1 LRAPYLTPVANGDD
15 SAVGADLFSVR
26 DFLRAVRRRWWAV
39 PLVFVLF
46 VSVGIWRTLR
56 EPHIYRAATTVRIEN
71 ATSPIAGV
79 QTSAPTY
86 DYRIDPMVSE
96 QQVIKSRMVAE
107 RVVNALGLRLR
118 IVEPSNLE
126 RSDLFGDVPPMVDST
141 APPGDLRVTFSD
153 RTYALT
159 SGSIRYAVAPYGSA
173 IAGGGVRFV
182 VPERPATSASSVLL
196 EILPLTAA
204 AADVRAAIAT
214 KVLPQTNII
223 EISYVG
229 TEPPLVRDVT
239 NTVAREYAAVSS
251 EMQRTNARAKSVFIA
266 SSLRDQRARLDSA
279 QGALKDFKEQQQIG
293 DVNAEQSALAQSIHR
308 MEDARQAVLVEQKI
322 YYTLVG
328 KLAATDTADDELRRL
343 VGTDAVEKNRYI
355 ANLYDRWFSLIK
367 ERETLYA
374 RGRTD
379 ANDDVKA
386 VQRLIGRTKEDLRSA
401 SQLYVQALESRLGSL
416 EKTIVDMR
424 QETEKYPKLE
434 AEQSRLSATVGTMQR
449 TFDNLQS
456 EYQLARIAESVDDG
470 RVQSI
475 DEATLPTFAVS
486 PNRKR
491 AITYSALVGLLLGL
505 ALAFALDRMDDS
517 VKSPD
522 ELRDQMELP
531 LLGLI
536 PAIRAERGSRRAV
549 DTTVGRLIT
558 HADPR
563 SPVAEAYR
571 SMRTNLAFA
580 RAQQSPQAIVVA
592 SPGPADGKSTTVA
605 NLAIT
610 FAQQGQRTLLID
622 ADLRRAVLDKA
633 FGVPRSPGLTEVII
647 GEATLDAAIHD
658 TTVPNLFV
666 VASGRF
672 PPNPAELLGSS
683 RMQEILH
690 EAKARFDVVLLDS
703 PPLLAVTDAA
713 VLATMVDG
721 VVLVIRTERTKRDA
735 VRRALGHVRS
745 VRGRLL
751 GAVLNDV
758 DMRSGA
764 YYGSYGHYYYSYYG
778 SERRTGSDARKAVR
792 RLRQLVGGR
801 SGNGGASPNGDTNDD
816 A

>member
-1 LRAPYLTPVANGDD
+1 MRAPYLASASNGDD
-15 SAVGADLFSVR
+15 AGVTGDPFSLRDLMA
-26 DFLRAVRRRWWAV
+26 AVRRRWWAV
-39 PLVFVLF
+39 PIVFVLF
-46 VSVGIWRTLR
+46 VAFGIWKTLR

-71 ATSPIAGV
+71 STSPIAGV
-79 QTSAPTY
+79 QTATPTY

-118 IVEPSNLE
+118 IVEPASMQ
-126 RSDLFGDVPPMVDST
+126 RRDLFGNVPPMVDSA
-141 APPGDLRVTFSD
+141 APPGDLRVTFGD
-153 RTYALT
+153 QTYGLS
-159 SGSIRYAVAPYGSA
+159 SGAIRYATAPYGTA
-173 IAGGGVRFV
+173 IAGAGVRFV
-182 VPERPATSASSVLL
+182 VPERPAISAPSVLL
-196 EILPLTAA
+196 EVLPLTAA
-204 AADVRAAIAT
+204 AAEVRGSIGT

-223 EISYVG
+223 EIAYVG
-229 TEPPLVRDVT
+229 TEPALVRDIT
-239 NTVAREYAAVSS
+239 NSVAREYAEVSS
-251 EMQRTNARAKSVFIA
+251 EMQRTNARAKSQFIS
-266 SSLRDQRARLDSA
+266 SSLRDQRSRLDSA
-279 QGALKDFKEQQQIG
+279 TTALKDFKERQQIG

-308 MEDARQAVLVEQKI
+308 MEETRQSALVEQKI
-322 YYTLVG
+322 YLTLVG
-328 KLAATDTADDELRRL
+328 KLTAADTADEELRRL
-343 VGTDAVEKNRYI
+343 VGTEAVEKNRYI

-374 RGRTD
+374 RNRTD

-401 SQLYVQALESRLGSL
+401 SQLYLQALESRLGSL
-416 EKTIVDMR
+416 DKTISDLR
-424 QETEKYPKLE
+424 LDTEKYPRLE
-434 AEQSRLSATVGTMQR
+434 AEQSRLTATVGTMQR

-456 EYQLARIAESVDDG
+456 EFQLARIAESVDDG

-491 AITYSALVGLLLGL
+491 AIFYSAVIGLLLGVV
-505 ALAFALDRMDDS
+505 LAFGLDKIDDS

-531 LLGLI
+531 MLGLI
-536 PAIRAERGSRRAV
+536 PAIRAERGARRTAI
-549 DTTVGRLIT
+549 DTTMGRLIT

-592 SPGPADGKSTTVA
+592 SPGPSDGKSTTVA

-622 ADLRRAVLDKA
+622 ADLRRAVLHKA
-633 FGVPRSPGLTEVII
+633 FNAERSPGLTELII
-647 GEATLDAAIHD
+647 GESKFEDVLHGTE
-658 TTVPNLFV
+658 VPNLSLI
-666 VASGRF
+666 ASGRF
-672 PPNPAELLGSS
+672 PPNPAELLGSA

-713 VLATMVDG
+713 VLSTMVDG

-778 SERRTGSDARKAVR
+778 DERRKNGRGGAVN
-792 RLRQLVGGR
+792 RLREMVGRG
-801 SGNGGASPNGDTNDD
+801 SSTTTDD
-816 A
+816 EA

>member
-1 LRAPYLTPVANGDD
+1 MRAPYLAPVANGEDAPAGGD
-15 SAVGADLFSVR
+15 AFSVR
-26 DFLRAVRRRWWAV
+26 DVLLAVRRRWWAV
-39 PLVFVLF
+39 PIVFVLF
-46 VSVGIWRTLR
+46 VSFGIWRTMR

-118 IVEPSNLE
+118 VVEPSGLE
-126 RSDLFGDVPPMVDST
+126 RADLFGGVPPLVDST
-141 APPGDLRVTFSD
+141 APPGDLRLMLGAT
-153 RTYALT
+153 TYSLST
-159 SGSIRYAVAPYGSA
+159 GGIKYATATYGRA
-173 IAGGGVRFV
+173 VAGGGVRFV
-182 VPERPATSASSVLL
+182 VPERPPVREQSVLL
-196 EILPLTAA
+196 EILPLAA
-204 AADVRAAIAT
+204 AAAELRGSIAT
-214 KVLPQTNII
+214 KVLPQTNIV
-223 EISYVG
+223 EISYVA
-229 TEPPLVRDVT
+229 TEPALVRDVT
-239 NTVAREYAAVSS
+239 NAVAREYAAVSS
-251 EMQRTNARAKSVFIA
+251 EMQRANARARSQFIA
-266 SSLRDQRARLDSA
+266 SSLRDQRLRLDSA
-279 QGALKDFKEQQQIG
+279 QDALKNFKEREQIG
-293 DVNAEQSALAQSIHR
+293 DVNSEQAALAQSIHR
-308 MEDARQAVLVEQKI
+308 MEEAKQSGLVEQQI

-328 KLAATDTADDELRRL
+328 KLTAADTADEELRRL
-343 VGTDAVEKNRYI
+343 VGTEAVEKNRYI
-355 ANLYDRWFSLIK
+355 ANLYDRWFSLVK

-374 RGRTD
+374 RGRTEK
-379 ANDDVKA
+379 NEDVKA
-386 VQRLIGRTKEDLRSA
+386 VQRLISRTKEDVQSA
-401 SQLYVQALESRLGSL
+401 SQLYLLALQSRLGSL
-416 EKTIVDMR
+416 DKSIANLRV
-424 QETEKYPKLE
+424 QTEKYPKLE
-434 AEQSRLSATVGTMQR
+434 AEQTRLSATMGTMQR

-456 EYQLARIAESVDDG
+456 EFQLARISESVDAG

-491 AITYSALVGLLLGL
+491 AITYSALVGLLLGF
-505 ALAFALDRMDDS
+505 ALAFALDRLDDS

-522 ELRDQMELP
+522 ELREQMDLP
-531 LLGLI
+531 MLGLI
-536 PAIRAERGSRRAV
+536 PAIRAERGSRRTSDSTA
-549 DTTVGRLIT
+549 GRLIT

-592 SPGPADGKSTTVA
+592 SPGPSDGKSTTVA

-633 FGVPRSPGLTEVII
+633 FSTPRSPGLTEVII
-647 GEATLDAAIHD
+647 GEASLEDAVHETA
-658 TTVPNLFV
+658 VPNLSL

-672 PPNPAELLGSS
+672 PPNPAELLGSV

-690 EAKARFDVVLLDS
+690 EAKAQFDVVLLDS

-721 VVLVIRTERTKRDA
+721 VVLVVRTERTKRDA
-735 VRRALGHVRS
+735 VRRALGHIHS

-758 DMRSGA
+758 DLRSGA

-778 SERRTGSDARKAVR
+778 TDRRASNGGGAVR
-792 RLRQLVGGR
+792 RLRQLVGR
-801 SGNGGASPNGDTNDD
+801 GASNNGESDEG

>member
-1 LRAPYLTPVANGDD
+1 
-15 SAVGADLFSVR
+15 
-26 DFLRAVRRRWWAV
+26 
-39 PLVFVLF
+39 
-46 VSVGIWRTLR
+46 
-56 EPHIYRAATTVRIEN
+56 
-71 ATSPIAGV
+71 
-79 QTSAPTY
+79 
-86 DYRIDPMVSE
+86 M
-96 QQVIKSRMVAE
+96 
-107 RVVNALGLRLR
+107 
-118 IVEPSNLE
+118 
-126 RSDLFGDVPPMVDST
+126 
-141 APPGDLRVTFSD
+141 
-153 RTYALT
+153 
-159 SGSIRYAVAPYGSA
+159 
-173 IAGGGVRFV
+173 
-182 VPERPATSASSVLL
+182 
-196 EILPLTAA
+196 TAA
-204 AADVRAAIAT
+204 AADVRGAIGT

-223 EISYVG
+223 EISFYG

-239 NTVAREYAAVSS
+239 NAVAAEYAAVSS
-251 EMQRTNARAKSVFIA
+251 EMQRTNARAKSQFIA
-266 SSLRDQRARLDSA
+266 SSLRDQRLRLDSA
-279 QGALKDFKEQQQIG
+279 QNALKDFKERQQIG
-293 DVNAEQSALAQSIHR
+293 DVNAEQSALVQSIHR
-308 MEDARQAVLVEQKI
+308 MEEAKQAGLVEQKI

-328 KLAATDTADDELRRL
+328 KLTVADTADDELRRL

-386 VQRLIGRTKEDLRSA
+386 TQRLIGRTKEDLRSA

-416 EKTIVDMR
+416 DKTISEMR
-424 QETEKYPKLE
+424 LETEKYPKLE
-434 AEQSRLSATVGTMQR
+434 AEQTRLSATLGTMQR

-491 AITYSALVGLLLGL
+491 AITYSGLVGLLLGL

-633 FGVPRSPGLTEVII
+633 FGVARSPGLTEVII
-647 GEATLDAAIHD
+647 GESTLEQVIHD
-658 TTVPNLFV
+658 TTVPNLSI

-751 GAVLNDV
+751 GVVLNDV

-778 SERRTGSDARKAVR
+778 HERRGGGDARKAVR
-792 RLRQLVGGR
+792 RLRQLVGGGGGGGG
-801 SGNGGASPNGDTNDD
+801 SGSSTNGDTDD
-816 A
+816 GI

>member
-1 LRAPYLTPVANGDD
+1 LRAPYLASTSNGDD
-15 SAVGADLFSVR
+15 AVATSDPFSPREVMA
-26 DFLRAVRRRWWAV
+26 AVRRRWWAV
-39 PLVFVLF
+39 PVVFVLF
-46 VSVGIWRTLR
+46 VSFNIWRTMR
-56 EPHIYRAATTVRIEN
+56 QPHIYWAATTVRIEN

-118 IVEPSNLE
+118 IAQPSNLD
-126 RSDLFGDVPPMVDST
+126 RAQLFGSVPPMVDT
-141 APPGDLRVTFSD
+141 ATPPGDLRVTFSD
-153 RTYALT
+153 RAYALS
-159 SGSIRYAVAPYGSA
+159 SGPIRYASAPYGTA
-173 IAGGGVRFV
+173 IAAAGVRFV
-182 VPERPATSASSVLL
+182 VPQRPDIREQSVAL

-204 AADVRAAIAT
+204 AAEVRDAIGT

-223 EISYVG
+223 EISYIG
-229 TEPPLVRDVT
+229 TEPQLVRDVA
-239 NTVAREYAAVSS
+239 NTVATEYARVSS
-251 EMQRTNARAKSVFIA
+251 EMQRTTARAKTQFIA

-279 QGALKDFKEQQQIG
+279 QGALKDFKEREQIG
-293 DVNAEQSALAQSIHR
+293 DVNSEQSALAQSIHR
-308 MEDARQAVLVEQKI
+308 MEDAKQAGLVEQKI

-328 KLAATDTADDELRRL
+328 KLTAADTADDELRRL

-355 ANLYDRWFSLIK
+355 ANLYDRWFNLIK

-401 SQLYVQALESRLGSL
+401 SQLYLQALESRLGSL
-416 EKTIVDMR
+416 DKTIVELR
-424 QETEKYPKLE
+424 FQTEKYPKLE
-434 AEQSRLSATVGTMQR
+434 AEQSRLTATVGTMQR

-456 EYQLARIAESVDDG
+456 EFQLARIAESVDGG
-470 RVQSI
+470 RVQAI

-491 AITYSALVGLLLGL
+491 AITYSAFVGLLLGV
-505 ALAFALDRMDDS
+505 ALAFGLDRLDDS

-522 ELRDQMELP
+522 ELRDQLELP

-536 PAIRAERGSRRAV
+536 PAIRAERRSRRAA
-549 DTTVGRLIT
+549 DATVSRLIT

-633 FGVPRSPGLTEVII
+633 FNVARSPGLSEVII
-647 GEATLDAAIHD
+647 GEIALADAVHE
-658 TTVPNLFV
+658 TTVPNLSV

-672 PPNPAELLGSS
+672 PPNPAELLGSA
-683 RMQEILH
+683 RMHEILQ
-690 EAKARFDVVLLDS
+690 EAKANFDVVLLDS

-713 VLATMVDG
+713 IISTMVDG

-778 SERRTGSDARKAVR
+778 SERRGSADPRKAVR
-792 RLRQLVGGR
+792 RLRELVGGG
-801 SGNGGASPNGDTNDD
+801 SENGGSENGGHGD

>member
-1 LRAPYLTPVANGDD
+1 LRAPYLAPVTNGEDAAASSD
-15 SAVGADLFSVR
+15 PFSIR
-26 DFLRAVRRRWWAV
+26 DFLRAVRRRWWVV
-39 PLVFVLF
+39 PLVFALF
-46 VSVGIWRTLR
+46 IGIGIWRTLR

-71 ATSPIAGV
+71 GSSPIVGV

-118 IVEPSNLE
+118 IVEPSSLQ
-126 RSDLFGDVPPMVDST
+126 RSDLFGDVRPKIDS
-141 APPGDLRVTFSD
+141 AASPGDLRVTFSD
-153 RTYALT
+153 RTYALS
-159 SGSIRYAVAPYGSA
+159 SGSIRYGVAPYGSP
-173 IAGGGVRFV
+173 IAGPGVRFV
-182 VPERPATSASSVLL
+182 VPERPPIKESSVLL
-196 EILPLTAA
+196 EVLPLTAA
-204 AADVRAAIAT
+204 AAEVRSAIGT
-214 KVLPQTNII
+214 KVLPQTNIV
-223 EISYVG
+223 EISFSG
-229 TEPPLVRDVT
+229 TEPPLVRDVA
-239 NTVAREYAAVSS
+239 NEVAAEYAGVSS
-251 EMQRTNARAKSVFIA
+251 EMQRTNARAKSQFIA
-266 SSLRDQRARLDSA
+266 SSLRDQRVRLDSA
-279 QGALKDFKEQQQIG
+279 QNALKDFKERQQIG
-293 DVNAEQSALAQSIHR
+293 DVNTEQSALVQSIHR
-308 MEDARQAVLVEQKI
+308 MEDAKQAGLVEQKI

-328 KLAATDTADDELRRL
+328 KLTAADTADEELRKL

-355 ANLYDRWFSLIK
+355 ANLYDRWFNLIK

-386 VQRLIGRTKEDLRSA
+386 TQRLIGRTKEDLRSA
-401 SQLYVQALESRLGSL
+401 SQLYLQALQSRLGSL
-416 EKTIVDMR
+416 DKTISEMR
-424 QETEKYPKLE
+424 FQTEKYPKLE
-434 AEQSRLSATVGTMQR
+434 AEQSRLSATLGTMQR

-470 RVQSI
+470 RVQPI

-491 AITYSALVGLLLGL
+491 AITYAGMVGLLLGL

-522 ELRDQMELP
+522 ELRDQMDLP

-536 PAIRAERGSRRAV
+536 PAIRAERRSRRAI
-549 DTTVGRLIT
+549 DTTIGRLIT

-633 FGVPRSPGLTEVII
+633 FDIPRSPGLTEAIV
-647 GEATLDAAIHD
+647 GEAALGDVIHD
-658 TTVPNLFV
+658 TSVPNLSII
-666 VASGRF
+666 ASGRF

-721 VVLVIRTERTKRDA
+721 VVLVIRTERTKREG

-751 GAVLNDV
+751 GVVLNDV

-778 SERRTGSDARKAVR
+778 HEPRSRGDARKAVR
-792 RLRQLVGGR
+792 RLRQLVGRG
-801 SGNGGASPNGDTNDD
+801 SGNGDTSANGDSDG

>member
-1 LRAPYLTPVANGDD
+1 ML
-15 SAVGADLFSVR
+15 
-26 DFLRAVRRRWWAV
+26 AVRRRWWAV

-46 VSVGIWRTLR
+46 VGFGIWRTLR

-79 QTSAPTY
+79 QTTAPNY

-118 IVEPSNLE
+118 IVEPASLD
-126 RSDLFGDVPPMVDST
+126 RGDLFGSVAPLVDSA
-141 APPGDLRVTFSD
+141 APPRDLRVTFGD
-153 RTYALT
+153 RTYTLS
-159 SGSIRYAVAPYGSA
+159 SGAIRYASAPYGVA
-173 IAGGGVRFV
+173 IAGGGVRFT
-182 VPERPATSASSVLL
+182 VPERPSIREQSVLL

-204 AADVRAAIAT
+204 AMDIRGAIAT

-223 EISYVG
+223 EIAYLG
-229 TEPPLVRDVT
+229 TEPAMVRDIA
-239 NTVAREYAAVSS
+239 NTIATEYAAVSS
-251 EMQRTNARAKSVFIA
+251 EMQRTTARAKTVFIA
-266 SSLRDQRARLDSA
+266 SSLRDQRVRLDSA
-279 QGALKDFKEQQQIG
+279 QDALKDFKERQQIG

-308 MEDARQAVLVEQKI
+308 MEDTKQAQLVEQKI
-322 YYTLVG
+322 YYALVG
-328 KLAATDTADDELRRL
+328 KLTAADTADEELRRL
-343 VGTDAVEKNRYI
+343 VGTEAVEKNRYI
-355 ANLYDRWFSLIK
+355 ANLYDRWFGLIR

-374 RGRTD
+374 RGRTEK
-379 ANDDVKA
+379 NEDVKA
-386 VQRLIGRTKEDLRSA
+386 NERLISRTKEDLRSA
-401 SQLYVQALESRLGSL
+401 SQLYLQALQSRLGSL
-416 EKTIVDMR
+416 DKTISEMR
-424 QETEKYPKLE
+424 YETEKYPRLE
-434 AEQSRLSATVGTMQR
+434 AQQSRLSATVGTMQR

-456 EYQLARIAESVDDG
+456 EYQLARIAESVDGG

-491 AITYSALVGLLLGL
+491 SITYSALVGLLLGV
-505 ALAFALDRMDDS
+505 ALAFGLDRIDDS

-531 LLGLI
+531 MLGLI
-536 PAIRAERGSRRAV
+536 PAIRGERGSRRAA
-549 DTTVGRLIT
+549 DPTVGRLIT

-580 RAQQSPQAIVVA
+580 RAQHSPQAIVIA
-592 SPGPADGKSTTVA
+592 SPGPSDGKSTTVA

-633 FGVPRSPGLTEVII
+633 FSVPRSPGLSEVII
-647 GEATLDAAIHD
+647 GEAVLTDVVHE
-658 TTVPNLFV
+658 TGVPNLSI

-672 PPNPAELLGSS
+672 PPNPAELLGSA
-683 RMQEILH
+683 RMQEILQD
-690 EAKARFDVVLLDS
+690 AKARFDVVLLDS

-713 VLATMVDG
+713 VLSTMVDG
-721 VVLVIRTERTKRDA
+721 VVLVIRTERTKREA

-764 YYGSYGHYYYSYYG
+764 YYGSCGHYYYSYYG
-778 SERRTGSDARKAVR
+778 SERRTRRDPRTAVK
-792 RLRQLVGGR
+792 RLRQLVGRGP
-801 SGNGGASPNGDTNDD
+801 SNGESDD
-816 A
+816 SE

>member
-1 LRAPYLTPVANGDD
+1 LRAPYLASVSNGDD
-15 SAVGADLFSVR
+15 GTFTGGDPFSLRDLTA
-26 DFLRAVRRRWWAV
+26 AVRRRWWAV

-46 VSVGIWRTLR
+46 VAFGIWKTLR

-118 IVEPSNLE
+118 IVEPSGLQ
-126 RSDLFGDVPPMVDST
+126 RGALFGNVPPIVDST
-141 APPGDLRVTFSD
+141 APPGDLRLTFNP
-153 RTYALT
+153 RTYTLS
-159 SGSIRYAVAPYGSA
+159 SGAIRYATVPYGAVMSGA
-173 IAGGGVRFV
+173 GVRFV
-182 VPERPATSASSVLL
+182 VPERPAVREQSVLL
-196 EILPLTAA
+196 EVLPLTAA
-204 AADVRAAIAT
+204 ATEVRGAIGT

-223 EISYVG
+223 EIAYVG
-229 TEPPLVRDVT
+229 TEPALVRDVT
-239 NTVAREYAAVSS
+239 NTIAREYAEVSS

-279 QGALKDFKEQQQIG
+279 QDALKDFKERQQIG

-322 YYTLVG
+322 YHTLVG
-328 KLAATDTADDELRRL
+328 KLTAADTADEELRRL

-355 ANLYDRWFSLIK
+355 ANLYDRWFNLIK

-374 RGRTD
+374 RNRTD

-386 VQRLIGRTKEDLRSA
+386 TQRLISRTKEDLRSA
-401 SQLYVQALESRLGSL
+401 SQLYLQAMQSRLGSL
-416 EKTIVDMR
+416 DKTIAELR
-424 QETEKYPKLE
+424 HETEKYPKLE
-434 AEQSRLSATVGTMQR
+434 AEQSRLAATVGTMQR

-456 EYQLARIAESVDDG
+456 EYQLARIAESVDG
-470 RVQSI
+470 GQVQSI
-475 DEATLPTFAVS
+475 DEATLPTFAIS

-491 AITYSALVGLLLGL
+491 AIFYSALVGLLLGVV
-505 ALAFALDRMDDS
+505 LAFGLDKLDDS

-531 LLGLI
+531 MLGLI
-536 PAIRAERGSRRAV
+536 PAIKAERGSRRAAA
-549 DTTVGRLIT
+549 DSTVGRLLT

-622 ADLRRAVLDKA
+622 ADLRRAVLHKA
-633 FGVPRSPGLTEVII
+633 FNTGRSPGLTEAII
-647 GEATLDAAIHD
+647 GESSFDDVVHD
-658 TTVPNLFV
+658 TEVPNLSLI
-666 VASGRF
+666 ASGRF
-672 PPNPAELLGSS
+672 PPNPAELLGSA

-713 VLATMVDG
+713 VLSTMVDG

-778 SERRTGSDARKAVR
+778 DERRSNGRDARTAVK
-792 RLRQLVGGR
+792 RLRQMVGRTGWT
-801 SGNGGASPNGDTNDD
+801 NGDSDD
-816 A
+816 T

>member
-1 LRAPYLTPVANGDD
+1 M
-15 SAVGADLFSVR
+15 
-26 DFLRAVRRRWWAV
+26 
-39 PLVFVLF
+39 PLVFIAF
-46 VSVGIWRTLR
+46 VGFGIWRTMR

-71 ATSPIAGV
+71 ATAPIAGV

-86 DYRIDPMVSE
+86 DYRIDPMASE

-118 IVEPSNLE
+118 IAEPSNLE
-126 RSDLFGDVPPMVDST
+126 RNQLFGSVPPMVDSST
-141 APPGDLRVTFSD
+141 PPGDLRVTFSD
-153 RTYALT
+153 RGYTLS
-159 SGSIRYAVAPYGSA
+159 SGSIRYASAPYATA
-173 IAGGGVRFV
+173 IGAAGVHFV
-182 VPERPATSASSVLL
+182 VPERPAIREQSVLL
-196 EILPLTAA
+196 EVLPLTAA
-204 AADVRAAIAT
+204 AAEVRGAIGT

-229 TEPPLVRDVT
+229 TEPELVRDIT
-239 NTVAREYAAVSS
+239 NAVASEYAKVSS
-251 EMQRTNARAKSVFIA
+251 EMQRTNARAKSQFIA

-279 QGALKDFKEQQQIG
+279 TTALKDFKERQQIG

-308 MEDARQAVLVEQKI
+308 MEDAKQAGIVEQKI

-328 KLAATDTADDELRRL
+328 KLSAADTADDELRRL
-343 VGTDAVEKNRYI
+343 VGTDAVERNRYI
-355 ANLYDRWFSLIK
+355 ANLYDRWFNLIK

-386 VQRLIGRTKEDLRSA
+386 VQRLIGRTKVDLRSA
-401 SQLYVQALESRLGSL
+401 SQLYIQAMETRLGSL
-416 EKTIVDMR
+416 DKTIAELR
-424 QETEKYPKLE
+424 LETEKYPKLE

-456 EYQLARIAESVDDG
+456 EFQLARIAESVDGG

-491 AITYSALVGLLLGL
+491 AITYSAMVGLLLGL
-505 ALAFALDRMDDS
+505 ALAFALDKLDDS

-522 ELRDQMELP
+522 ELRDQLELP
-531 LLGLI
+531 MLGLI
-536 PAIRAERGSRRAV
+536 PAIRAERKSRRAA
-549 DTTVGRLIT
+549 DAAVGRLIT
-558 HADPR
+558 HVDPR

-592 SPGPADGKSTTVA
+592 SPGPSDGKSTTVA

-610 FAQQGQRTLLID
+610 FAQQGQKTLLID
-622 ADLRRAVLDKA
+622 ADLRRAVLDKG
-633 FGVPRSPGLTEVII
+633 FGVGRSPGLTEVII
-647 GEATLDAAIHD
+647 GENAFDEVVHETS
-658 TTVPNLFV
+658 VPNLSI

-672 PPNPAELLGSS
+672 PPNPAELLGST

-690 EAKARFDVVLLDS
+690 DAKARFDVVLLDS

-713 VLATMVDG
+713 VLSTMVDG

-735 VRRALGHVRS
+735 VRRALGHIRS

-778 SERRTGSDARKAVR
+778 HERRSGSDARRAVR
-792 RLRQLVGGR
+792 RLRELVGGG
-801 SGNGGASPNGDTNDD
+801 SDNGESHADQ
-816 A
+816 

>member
-1 LRAPYLTPVANGDD
+1 
-15 SAVGADLFSVR
+15 
-26 DFLRAVRRRWWAV
+26 
-39 PLVFVLF
+39 
-46 VSVGIWRTLR
+46 
-56 EPHIYRAATTVRIEN
+56 
-71 ATSPIAGV
+71 
-79 QTSAPTY
+79 
-86 DYRIDPMVSE
+86 
-96 QQVIKSRMVAE
+96 MVAE
-107 RVVNALGLRLR
+107 RVVDALGLRLR
-118 IVEPSNLE
+118 IVEPSSLQ
-126 RSDLFGDVPPMVDST
+126 RGDLFGDVPPMVDS
-141 APPGDLRVTFSD
+141 AALPGDLRLSFND
-153 RTYALT
+153 RSYTLS
-159 SGSIRYAVAPYGSA
+159 SGSIRYASAPYGRV
-173 IAGGGVRFV
+173 IAGAGVRFV
-182 VPERPATSASSVLL
+182 VPERPSIREQSVLL

-204 AADVRAAIAT
+204 AAEVRGSIGT

-223 EISYVG
+223 EIAYVG
-229 TEPPLVRDVT
+229 TEPKLVRDIT
-239 NTVAREYAAVSS
+239 NAVAREYGEVSS

-279 QGALKDFKEQQQIG
+279 QDALKDFKERQLIG
-293 DVNAEQSALAQSIHR
+293 DVNAELSALAESIHR
-308 MEDARQAVLVEQKI
+308 MEEARQVQLVEQKI

-328 KLAATDTADDELRRL
+328 KLTAADTADEELRRL
-343 VGTDAVEKNRYI
+343 VGTDAVERNRYI
-355 ANLYDRWFSLIK
+355 ANLYDRWFGLIK

-386 VQRLIGRTKEDLRSA
+386 TQRLISRTKEDLRSA
-401 SQLYVQALESRLGSL
+401 SQLYLQALESRIGSL
-416 EKTIVDMR
+416 DKTIADR
-424 QETEKYPKLE
+424 RLETEKYPKLE

-456 EYQLARIAESVDDG
+456 EFQLARIAESVDGG
-470 RVQSI
+470 RVQPI
-475 DEATLPTFAVS
+475 DEATLPTFAIS
-486 PNRKR
+486 PNRRR
-491 AITYSALVGLLLGL
+491 AIIYSSLVGLLLGVV
-505 ALAFALDRMDDS
+505 LAFGLDRLDDS

-531 LLGLI
+531 MLGLI
-536 PAIRAERGSRRAV
+536 PAIRADRGARRGA
-549 DTTVGRLIT
+549 DSTVGRLIT

-592 SPGPADGKSTTVA
+592 SPGPSDGKSTTVA

-633 FGVPRSPGLTEVII
+633 FNAARSPGLTELII
-647 GEATLDAAIHD
+647 GESTFDDVVND
-658 TTVPNLFV
+658 TEVPNLSLI
-666 VASGRF
+666 ASGRF
-672 PPNPAELLGSS
+672 PPNPAELLGSA
-683 RMQEILH
+683 RMQEVLH

-758 DMRSGA
+758 DLRSGA

-778 SERRTGSDARKAVR
+778 GDRRTNTRDARGAVK
-792 RLRQLVGGR
+792 RLRAMVGR
-801 SGNGGASPNGDTNDD
+801 SSSSNGESHDD
-816 A
+816 D

>member
-1 LRAPYLTPVANGDD
+1 MRAPYLAPVANGDD
-15 SAVGADLFSVR
+15 APVGGDSFSPR
-26 DFLRAVRRRWWAV
+26 DVLMAVRRRWWAV
-39 PLVFVLF
+39 PIVFVLF
-46 VSVGIWRTLR
+46 VSFGIWRTLR

-118 IVEPSNLE
+118 IVEPTNLA
-126 RSDLFGDVPPMVDST
+126 RADLFGAVPPMVDST
-141 APPGDLRVTFSD
+141 APPGDLRLTLGET
-153 RTYALT
+153 TYSLS
-159 SGSIRYAVAPYGSA
+159 SGSTRYATATYGRA
-173 IAGGGVRFV
+173 IAGAGVRFV
-182 VPERPATSASSVLL
+182 VPELPVARLESVLL

-204 AADVRAAIAT
+204 AAELRGSIGT
-214 KVLPQTNII
+214 KVLPQTNIV

-229 TEPPLVRDVT
+229 TEPALVRDVT
-239 NTVAREYAAVSS
+239 NSVAREYAAVSS
-251 EMQRTNARAKSVFIA
+251 EMQRTNARAKSQFIA
-266 SSLRDQRARLDSA
+266 SSLRDQRLRLDSA
-279 QGALKDFKEQQQIG
+279 QNALKDFKEREQIG
-293 DVNAEQSALAQSIHR
+293 DVNAEQSALANSIHR
-308 MEDARQAVLVEQKI
+308 MEEAKQSGLVEQQI

-328 KLAATDTADDELRRL
+328 KLTAADTADEELRRL
-343 VGTDAVEKNRYI
+343 VGTEAVEKNRYI
-355 ANLYDRWFSLIK
+355 ANLYDRWFNLVK

-374 RGRTD
+374 RGLTD
-379 ANDDVKA
+379 RNTDVKA
-386 VQRLIGRTKEDLRSA
+386 VQRLIAQTKDEVRSA
-401 SQLYVQALESRLGSL
+401 SELYLQALQSRLGSL
-416 EKTIVDMR
+416 DKSIANLRV
-424 QETEKYPKLE
+424 QTEKYPKLE
-434 AEQSRLSATVGTMQR
+434 AEQTRLSGTMGTMQR

-456 EYQLARIAESVDDG
+456 EFQLARISESVDAG
-470 RVQSI
+470 RVQFI
-475 DEATLPTFAVS
+475 DEATLPTFAIS

-491 AITYSALVGLLLGL
+491 AITYSALVGLMLGF
-505 ALAFALDRMDDS
+505 ALAFALDRLDDS

-531 LLGLI
+531 MLGLI
-536 PAIRAERGSRRAV
+536 PAIRAERGSRRAA
-549 DTTVGRLIT
+549 DSTAGRLIT

-592 SPGPADGKSTTVA
+592 SPGPSDGKSTTVA

-633 FGVPRSPGLTEVII
+633 FGTPRSPGLTEVII
-647 GEATLDAAIHD
+647 GEATFDEAVHETA
-658 TTVPNLFV
+658 VPNLSLV
-666 VASGRF
+666 GSGRF
-672 PPNPAELLGSS
+672 PPNPAELLGSV
-683 RMQEILH
+683 RMQEILL

-735 VRRALGHVRS
+735 VRRALGHIRS

-778 SERRTGSDARKAVR
+778 TDRRESNGRGPVG
-792 RLRQLVGGR
+792 RLRQLVGRGQ
-801 SGNGGASPNGDTNDD
+801 SSTNGESDGGA
-816 A
+816 

>member
-1 LRAPYLTPVANGDD
+1 MRAPYLAPVANGDD
-15 SAVGADLFSVR
+15 APVGGDAFSVR
-26 DFLRAVRRRWWAV
+26 DVLLAVRRRWWAV
-39 PLVFVLF
+39 PIVFVLF
-46 VSVGIWRTLR
+46 VSFGIWRTMR

-118 IVEPSNLE
+118 VVEPSGLE
-126 RSDLFGDVPPMVDST
+126 RADLFGGVPPLVDST
-141 APPGDLRVTFSD
+141 APPGDLRLTLGAT
-153 RTYALT
+153 TYSLST
-159 SGSIRYAVAPYGSA
+159 GGIKYATATYGRA
-173 IAGGGVRFV
+173 VAGGGVRFV
-182 VPERPATSASSVLL
+182 VPERPPVREQSVLL
-196 EILPLTAA
+196 EILPLAA
-204 AADVRAAIAT
+204 AAAELRGWIAT
-214 KVLPQTNII
+214 KVLPQTNIV
-223 EISYVG
+223 EISYLG
-229 TEPPLVRDVT
+229 TEPALVRDVT
-239 NTVAREYAAVSS
+239 NAVAREYAAVSS
-251 EMQRTNARAKSVFIA
+251 EMQRANARARSQFIA
-266 SSLRDQRARLDSA
+266 SSLRDQRLRLDSA
-279 QGALKDFKEQQQIG
+279 QDALKNFKEREQIG
-293 DVNAEQSALAQSIHR
+293 DVNSEQAALAQSIHR
-308 MEDARQAVLVEQKI
+308 MEEAKQSGLVEQQI

-328 KLAATDTADDELRRL
+328 KLTAADTADEELRRL
-343 VGTDAVEKNRYI
+343 VGTEAVEKNRYI
-355 ANLYDRWFSLIK
+355 ANLYDRWFSLVK

-374 RGRTD
+374 RGRTEK
-379 ANDDVKA
+379 NEDVKA
-386 VQRLIGRTKEDLRSA
+386 VQRLISRTKEDVQSA
-401 SQLYVQALESRLGSL
+401 SQLYLLALQSRLGSL
-416 EKTIVDMR
+416 DKSIANLRV
-424 QETEKYPKLE
+424 QTEKYPKLE
-434 AEQSRLSATVGTMQR
+434 AEQTRLSATMGTMQR

-456 EYQLARIAESVDDG
+456 EFQLARISESVDAG

-491 AITYSALVGLLLGL
+491 AITYSALVGLLLGF
-505 ALAFALDRMDDS
+505 ALAFALDRLDDS

-522 ELRDQMELP
+522 ELREQMDLP
-531 LLGLI
+531 MLGLI
-536 PAIRAERGSRRAV
+536 PAIRAERGSRRTSDSTA
-549 DTTVGRLIT
+549 GRLIT

-592 SPGPADGKSTTVA
+592 SPGPSDGKSTTVA

-633 FGVPRSPGLTEVII
+633 FSIPRSPGLTEVII
-647 GEATLDAAIHD
+647 GEASLEDAVHETA
-658 TTVPNLFV
+658 VPNLSL

-672 PPNPAELLGSS
+672 PPNPAELLGSV

-690 EAKARFDVVLLDS
+690 EAKAQFDVVLLDS

-721 VVLVIRTERTKRDA
+721 VVLVVRTERTKRDA
-735 VRRALGHVRS
+735 VRRALGHIHS

-758 DMRSGA
+758 DLRSGA

-778 SERRTGSDARKAVR
+778 TDRRASNGGGAVR
-792 RLRQLVGGR
+792 RLRQLVGR
-801 SGNGGASPNGDTNDD
+801 GASNNGESDEG

>member
-1 LRAPYLTPVANGDD
+1 MRAPYLTPVTNGDD
-15 SAVGADLFSVR
+15 GFAAVGEPFSPR
-26 DFLRAVRRRWWAV
+26 DVMLAVRRRWWAV
-39 PLVFVLF
+39 PLVFAVF
-46 VSVGIWRTLR
+46 VSFGIWRTLR
-56 EPHIYRAATTVRIEN
+56 QPHLYRAATTVRIEQ
-71 ATSPIAGV
+71 AMSPIAGV
-79 QTSAPTY
+79 QASAPTY

-107 RVVNALGLRLR
+107 RVVDALGLRLR
-118 IVEPSNLE
+118 IVEPSGL
-126 RSDLFGDVPPMVDST
+126 RRGDLFGSVPPIVDS
-141 APPGDLRVTFSD
+141 AAAPGDLRLTLGE
-153 RTYALT
+153 RTYTLS
-159 SGSIRYAVAPYGSA
+159 SGAIRYGTAPYGSA
-173 IAGGGVRFV
+173 VAGAGVRLV
-182 VPERPATSASSVLL
+182 VPEQPPIREQSVLL

-204 AADVRAAIAT
+204 AVEVRGAIGT

-229 TEPPLVRDVT
+229 TEPALVRDIA
-239 NTVAREYAAVSS
+239 NTVASEYAAVSS
-251 EMQRTNARAKSVFIA
+251 EMQRTNARAKSQFIA

-279 QGALKDFKEQQQIG
+279 QNALKEFKEREQIG
-293 DVNAEQSALAQSIHR
+293 DVNAEQAALAQSIHR
-308 MEDARQAVLVEQKI
+308 MEDARQAGLVEQKI
-322 YYTLVG
+322 YFTLVG
-328 KLAATDTADDELRRL
+328 KLTAADTADEELRRL

-355 ANLYDRWFSLIK
+355 ANLYDRWFNLVK

-379 ANDDVKA
+379 ANEDVKA

-401 SQLYVQALESRLGSL
+401 SQLYLQALQSRLGSL
-416 EKTIVDMR
+416 DRTVTELR
-424 QETEKYPKLE
+424 QQTEQYPKLE
-434 AEQSRLSATVGTMQR
+434 AEQSRLAATVRTMQG

-456 EYQLARIAESVDDG
+456 EFQLARIAESVDG
-470 RVQSI
+470 GGVQPI

-491 AITYSALVGLLLGL
+491 AITYSALVGLLLGF
-505 ALAFALDRMDDS
+505 ALAYALDRLDDS

-531 LLGLI
+531 MLGLI
-536 PAIRAERGSRRAV
+536 PAIRAERGGRRPA
-549 DTTVGRLIT
+549 DSTAGRLIT

-580 RAQQSPQAIVVA
+580 RAQQSPQAIVIA

-622 ADLRRAVLDKA
+622 ADLRRAVLDHA
-633 FGVPRSPGLTEVII
+633 FGVERSPGLTEVII
-647 GEATLDAAIHD
+647 GDAALDDVIHPTD
-658 TTVPNLFV
+658 VPNLSL
-666 VASGRF
+666 VASGKF
-672 PPNPAELLGSS
+672 PPNPAELLGSP
-683 RMQEILH
+683 RMQEILQ
-690 EAKARFDVVLLDS
+690 EAKSRFDVVLLDS

-721 VVLVIRTERTKRDA
+721 VVLVIRTGRTKRDA
-735 VRRALGHVRS
+735 VRRALGHIRS

-778 SERRTGSDARKAVR
+778 KERRSAADAKAAVR
-792 RLRQLVGGR
+792 RLRRMVGR
-801 SGNGGASPNGDTNDD
+801 GASSAGDDD
-816 A
+816 V

>member
-1 LRAPYLTPVANGDD
+1 LRAPYLAPVANGDD
-15 SAVGADLFSVR
+15 GPVGGESFSPR
-26 DFLRAVRRRWWAV
+26 DILLAVRRRWWAV
-39 PLVFVLF
+39 PIVFVLF
-46 VSVGIWRTLR
+46 VSFGIWRTLR

-118 IVEPSNLE
+118 IVEPSDVN
-126 RSDLFGDVPPMVDST
+126 RGDIFGAVPPVVDS
-141 APPGDLRVTFSD
+141 AALPGDLRLTFGPT
-153 RTYALT
+153 TYSLGA
-159 SGSIRYAVAPYGSA
+159 GGIRYGTAMYGRA
-173 IAGGGVRFV
+173 LAGAGVRFV
-182 VPERPATSASSVLL
+182 VPERPAIRAQSVLL

-204 AADVRAAIAT
+204 ASELRGSIGT
-214 KVLPQTNII
+214 KVLPQTNIV

-229 TEPPLVRDVT
+229 TEPTLVRDVT
-239 NTVAREYAAVSS
+239 NSVAREYAAVSS
-251 EMQRTNARAKSVFIA
+251 EMQRANARARSQFIA
-266 SSLRDQRARLDSA
+266 SSLRDQRVRLDSA
-279 QGALKDFKEQQQIG
+279 QDALKDFKEREQIG

-308 MEDARQAVLVEQKI
+308 MEEAKQSGLVEQQI

-328 KLAATDTADDELRRL
+328 KLTAADTADEELRRL
-343 VGTDAVEKNRYI
+343 VGTEAVEKNRYI
-355 ANLYDRWFSLIK
+355 ANLYDRWFSLVK

-374 RGRTD
+374 RGLTEKNTD
-379 ANDDVKA
+379 VRA
-386 VQRLIGRTKEDLRSA
+386 VQRLIAQTKDEVRSA
-401 SQLYVQALESRLGSL
+401 SELYLQALQSRLGSL
-416 EKTIVDMR
+416 DKSIANLRV
-424 QETEKYPKLE
+424 QTEKYPKLE
-434 AEQSRLSATVGTMQR
+434 AEQTRLSGTMGTMQR

-456 EYQLARIAESVDDG
+456 EFQLARISESVDAG

-475 DEATLPTFAVS
+475 DEATLPTFAIS

-491 AITYSALVGLLLGL
+491 AITYSALTGLLLGL
-505 ALAFALDRMDDS
+505 ALAFALDRVDDS

-531 LLGLI
+531 MLGLI
-536 PAIRAERGSRRAV
+536 PAIRAERGSRRAA
-549 DTTVGRLIT
+549 DSTAGRLIT

-592 SPGPADGKSTTVA
+592 SPGPSDGKSTTVA

-633 FGVPRSPGLTEVII
+633 FSTPRSPGLTEVII
-647 GEATLDAAIHD
+647 GEVTFDDAVHETAI
-658 TTVPNLFV
+658 PNLSLV
-666 VASGRF
+666 GSGRF
-672 PPNPAELLGSS
+672 PPNPAELLGSV

-735 VRRALGHVRS
+735 VRRALGHIRS

-758 DMRSGA
+758 DLRSGA

-778 SERRTGSDARKAVR
+778 DDRRRSNHRSAVG
-792 RLRQLVGGR
+792 RLRQLVGR
-801 SGNGGASPNGDTNDD
+801 GASSTNGETDD
-816 A
+816 GA

>member
-1 LRAPYLTPVANGDD
+1 LRAPYLASASNGDD
-15 SAVGADLFSVR
+15 GVATGDPFSPR
-26 DFLRAVRRRWWAV
+26 ELMAAVRRRWWAV
-39 PLVFVLF
+39 PVVFVLF
-46 VSVGIWRTLR
+46 VSFSIWRTMR

-118 IVEPSNLE
+118 IVEPAGLK
-126 RSDLFGDVPPMVDST
+126 RRDLFGDVPPMVDSA
-141 APPGDLRVTFSD
+141 APPGDLRLTFND
-153 RTYALT
+153 RTYTLS
-159 SGSIRYAVAPYGSA
+159 SGAIRYGTAPYGGV
-173 IAGGGVRFV
+173 IAGAGVRFV
-182 VPERPATSASSVLL
+182 VPERPSLREQTVLL

-204 AADVRAAIAT
+204 AVEVRGAIGT
-214 KVLPQTNII
+214 KVLPQTNIV
-223 EISYVG
+223 EIAFVG
-229 TEPPLVRDVT
+229 TEPALVRDVA
-239 NTVAREYAAVSS
+239 NAVAREYAEVSS

-279 QGALKDFKEQQQIG
+279 QDALKDFKERQQIG
-293 DVNAEQSALAQSIHR
+293 DVNAELSALAQSIHR
-308 MEDARQAVLVEQKI
+308 MEDARQAQLVEQKI
-322 YYTLVG
+322 YLTLVG
-328 KLAATDTADDELRRL
+328 KLTAADTADEELRRL
-343 VGTDAVEKNRYI
+343 VGTEAVEKNRYI
-355 ANLYDRWFSLIK
+355 ANLYDRWFNLIK

-386 VQRLIGRTKEDLRSA
+386 TQRLISRTKEDLSSA
-401 SQLYVQALESRLGSL
+401 SQLYLRALESRLGSL
-416 EKTIVDMR
+416 EKTIAELR
-424 QETEKYPKLE
+424 LETEKYPKLE
-434 AEQSRLSATVGTMQR
+434 AEQSRLVATVGTMQR

-456 EYQLARIAESVDDG
+456 EFQLARIAESVDGG

-475 DEATLPTFAVS
+475 DEATLPTFAIS

-491 AITYSALVGLLLGL
+491 ALFYSSLVGLLMGVV
-505 ALAFALDRMDDS
+505 LAFGLDRLDDS

-531 LLGLI
+531 MLGLI
-536 PAIRAERGSRRAV
+536 PAIRAERGGRRGTA
-549 DTTVGRLIT
+549 DATAGRLIT

-580 RAQQSPQAIVVA
+580 RTQQSPHAIVVA
-592 SPGPADGKSTTVA
+592 SPGPSDGKSTTAA

-622 ADLRRAVLDKA
+622 ADLRRAVLHKA
-633 FGVPRSPGLTEVII
+633 FSVARSPGLAELII
-647 GEATLDAAIHD
+647 GETSFEDAVHD
-658 TTVPNLFV
+658 TGVPNLAII
-666 VASGRF
+666 ASGRF
-672 PPNPAELLGSS
+672 PPNPAELLGSA

-713 VLATMVDG
+713 VLSTMVDG
-721 VVLVIRTERTKRDA
+721 VALVIRTERTKRDA
-735 VRRALGHVRS
+735 VRRAIGHVRS

-778 SERRTGSDARKAVR
+778 EDRRTNGRHGRGMVR
-792 RLRQLVGGR
+792 RLRQLVGR
-801 SGNGGASPNGDTNDD
+801 SSATNGDGDNES
-816 A
+816 

>member
-1 LRAPYLTPVANGDD
+1 LRAPYLAPVANGDAA
-15 SAVGADLFSVR
+15 AVGADPFSVR

-46 VSVGIWRTLR
+46 VGFGIWRTLR

-79 QTSAPTY
+79 QTNAPTY

-107 RVVNALGLRLR
+107 RVVDALGLRLR
-118 IVEPSNLE
+118 IVEPSNLA
-126 RSDLFGDVPPMVDST
+126 RDHLFGAAPPMVDST
-141 APPGDLRVTFSD
+141 APPGDLRVTFGD
-153 RTYALT
+153 RSYTLS
-159 SGSIRYAVAPYGSA
+159 SGSIRYASAPYGTA
-173 IAGGGVRFV
+173 IAGAGVRFV
-182 VPERPATSASSVLL
+182 VPERPPIREPSVLL

-204 AADVRAAIAT
+204 AAEVRGAIGT

-223 EISYVG
+223 EISYFG
-229 TEPPLVRDVT
+229 TEPALVRDVV
-239 NTVAREYAAVSS
+239 NTVASEYADVSS
-251 EMQRTNARAKSVFIA
+251 EMQRTTARAKTVFIA

-279 QGALKDFKEQQQIG
+279 QDALKDFKERQQIG
-293 DVNAEQSALAQSIHR
+293 DVNAEQSALATSIHR
-308 MEDARQAVLVEQKI
+308 MEDAKQAGLVEQKI

-328 KLAATDTADDELRRL
+328 KLTAADTADEELRRL
-343 VGTDAVEKNRYI
+343 VGTEAVEKNRYI
-355 ANLYDRWFSLIK
+355 ANLYDRWVSLIK

-386 VQRLIGRTKEDLRSA
+386 VQRLIARTKEDLHSA
-401 SQLYVQALESRLGSL
+401 SQLYLLALQSRLGSL
-416 EKTIVDMR
+416 DKTIADMR
-424 QETEKYPKLE
+424 LNSEKYPKLE

-456 EYQLARIAESVDDG
+456 EYQLAHIAESVDGG

-491 AITYSALVGLLLGL
+491 AITYSALVGLLLGV
-505 ALAFALDRMDDS
+505 ALAFALDRLDDS

-522 ELRDQMELP
+522 ELRDQMDLP
-531 LLGLI
+531 MLGLI
-536 PAIRAERGSRRAV
+536 PAIRGERGSRRAAEGA
-549 DTTVGRLIT
+549 VGRLIT

-633 FGVPRSPGLTEVII
+633 FDVGRSPGLTEVII
-647 GEATLDAAIHD
+647 GESSLDDVIHE
-658 TTVPNLFV
+658 TSVPNLSI

-672 PPNPAELLGSS
+672 PPNPAELLGSAK
-683 RMQEILH
+683 MQEILH

-713 VLATMVDG
+713 VLSTMVDG

-751 GAVLNDV
+751 GVVLNDV

-778 SERRTGSDARKAVR
+778 NERRGGSDARTAVR
-792 RLRQLVGGR
+792 RLRQLVGRTSENGD
-801 SGNGGASPNGDTNDD
+801 SENGG
-816 A
+816 

>member
-1 LRAPYLTPVANGDD
+1 MNGEEGGVA
-15 SAVGADLFSVR
+15 ADPFSPK
-26 DFLRAVRRRWWAV
+26 DLLQAVRRRWWAV
-39 PLVFVLF
+39 PVVFVLF
-46 VSVGIWRTLR
+46 VSFGIWKTLR

-71 ATSPIAGV
+71 GASPIAGV
-79 QTSAPTY
+79 QISAPAY
-86 DYRIDPMVSE
+86 DYRIDPMISE

-107 RVVNALGLRLR
+107 RVVDALGLRLR
-118 IVEPSNLE
+118 IVEPATLA
-126 RSDLFGDVPPMVDST
+126 RGDLFGGVPPLVDS
-141 APPGDLRVTFSD
+141 AAVPGDLRLTFND
-153 RTYALT
+153 RNYTLS
-159 SGSIRYAVAPYGSA
+159 SGNIRYASAPYGTA

-182 VPERPATSASSVLL
+182 VPERPLVRGPSVLL
-196 EILPLTAA
+196 EVLPLTAA
-204 AADVRAAIAT
+204 AADVRGAIST

-223 EISYVG
+223 EISYLG
-229 TEPPLVRDVT
+229 TEPALVRDVA

-251 EMQRTNARAKSVFIA
+251 EMQRTNARAKTQFITT
-266 SSLRDQRARLDSA
+266 SLRDQRARLDSA
-279 QGALKDFKEQQQIG
+279 QNSLKDFKEREQIG

-308 MEDARQAVLVEQKI
+308 MEETRQAGLVEQKI

-328 KLAATDTADDELRRL
+328 KLTVADTADEELRRL
-343 VGTDAVEKNRYI
+343 VGTEAVEKNRYI
-355 ANLYDRWFSLIK
+355 SNLYDRWFSLIK

-374 RGRTD
+374 RNRTD

-386 VQRLIGRTKEDLRSA
+386 TQRLISRTKDDLRSA
-401 SQLYVQALESRLGSL
+401 SDLYLRALESRLGSL
-416 EKTIVDMR
+416 DKTISDMR
-424 QETEKYPKLE
+424 LQTEKYPKLE

-456 EYQLARIAESVDDG
+456 EYQLARIAESVDAG

-475 DEATLPTFAVS
+475 DEATLPNFAIS

-491 AITYSALVGLLLGL
+491 AITYSVLIGLMLGFGLAVGLDKL
-505 ALAFALDRMDDS
+505 DDS

-531 LLGLI
+531 MLGLI
-536 PAIRAERGSRRAV
+536 PAIRAERGSRRNA
-549 DTTVGRLIT
+549 DATVGRLIT
-558 HADPR
+558 HVDPR

-633 FGVPRSPGLTEVII
+633 FNAPRSPGLTEVII
-647 GEATLDAAIHD
+647 GESTLDQVLHQ
-658 TTVPNLFV
+658 TEVPNLSIL
-666 VASGRF
+666 ASGRF
-672 PPNPAELLGSS
+672 PPNPAELLGSA

-690 EAKARFDVVLLDS
+690 EAKARFDVILLDS

-721 VVLVIRTERTKRDA
+721 VVLVIRTQRTKREA
-735 VRRALGHVRS
+735 VRRALGHLRS

-758 DMRSGA
+758 DLRSGA

-778 SERRTGSDARKAVR
+778 NEPQSSKRHPRQAVR
-792 RLRQLVGGR
+792 RLRELVGRGSR
-801 SGNGGASPNGDTNDD
+801 SNGEGDDSE
-816 A
+816 

>member
-1 LRAPYLTPVANGDD
+1 MTPVANGDETT
-15 SAVGADLFSVR
+15 VGGDAFSPR
-26 DFLRAVRRRWWAV
+26 DIWLAVRRRWWAV

-118 IVEPSNLE
+118 VVEPSNVE
-126 RSDLFGDVPPMVDST
+126 RSDLFGTVPPLVDST
-141 APPGDLRVTFSD
+141 TAPGDLRLTLGE
-153 RTYALT
+153 RTYSLS
-159 SGSIRYAVAPYGSA
+159 SGSIRYATASYGKA

-182 VPERPATSASSVLL
+182 VPERPPIRAQSVLL

-204 AADVRAAIAT
+204 AAELRGSIGT
-214 KVLPQTNII
+214 KVLPQTNIV

-229 TEPPLVRDVT
+229 TEPPLVRDVA
-239 NTVAREYAAVSS
+239 NTVAHEYAAVSS
-251 EMQRTNARAKSVFIA
+251 EMQRATARAKSQFIA
-266 SSLRDQRARLDSA
+266 SSLRDQRLRLDSA
-279 QGALKDFKEQQQIG
+279 QDALKDFKEREQIG
-293 DVNAEQSALAQSIHR
+293 DVNTEQSALAASIHR
-308 MEDARQAVLVEQKI
+308 MEEARQSGLVEQQI

-328 KLAATDTADDELRRL
+328 KLTAADTADEELRRL
-343 VGTDAVEKNRYI
+343 VGTEAVERNRYI
-355 ANLYDRWFSLIK
+355 ANLYDRWFSLVK

-374 RGRTD
+374 RGLTE
-379 ANDDVKA
+379 ANQDVKG
-386 VQRLIGRTKEDLRSA
+386 VQRLIGRTKEDVRSA
-401 SQLYVQALESRLGSL
+401 SQLYLQALQSRLGSL
-416 EKTIVDMR
+416 DKSIANLR
-424 QETEKYPKLE
+424 LETEKYPKLE
-434 AEQSRLSATVGTMQR
+434 AEQTRLSSTMGTMQH

-456 EYQLARIAESVDDG
+456 EFQLARISESVDAG

-491 AITYSALVGLLLGL
+491 AITYSALLGLLLGL
-505 ALAFALDRMDDS
+505 ALAFALDRLDDS

-522 ELRDQMELP
+522 ELRDQLELP
-531 LLGLI
+531 MLGLI
-536 PAIRAERGSRRAV
+536 PAIRAERGSSRSA
-549 DTTVGRLIT
+549 DSTAGRLIT

-592 SPGPADGKSTTVA
+592 SPGPSDGKSTTVA

-610 FAQQGQRTLLID
+610 FAQQGQRTVLID

-633 FGVPRSPGLTEVII
+633 FGLPRSPGLTEVII
-647 GEATLDAAIHD
+647 GEASLDDAIHE
-658 TTVPNLFV
+658 TAVANLSMIS
-666 VASGRF
+666 SGRF
-672 PPNPAELLGSS
+672 PPNPAELLGST
-683 RMQEILH
+683 RMQEILQ

-703 PPLLAVTDAA
+703 PPLLAVTDGA

-721 VVLVIRTERTKRDA
+721 VVLVIRTERTKREA

-778 SERRTGSDARKAVR
+778 NDRRKSRDARSAVG
-792 RLRQLVGGR
+792 RLRQLVGR
-801 SGNGGASPNGDTNDD
+801 GASTNGDDEDD

>member
-1 LRAPYLTPVANGDD
+1 MRAPYLAPATTSDD
-15 SAVGADLFSVR
+15 GPAGVDLFSVR
-26 DFLRAVRRRWWAV
+26 DFLRALRRRWWAV
-39 PLVFVLF
+39 PLVFIPF
-46 VSVGIWRTLR
+46 VGFSFWRTMR
-56 EPHIYRAATTVRIEN
+56 QPQIYRAATTVRIESG
-71 ATSPIAGV
+71 ASPIAAV
-79 QTSAPTY
+79 QLSAPTY

-107 RVVNALGLRLR
+107 RVVNVLGLRLR
-118 IVEPSNLE
+118 IVQPSGLE
-126 RSDLFGDVPPMVDST
+126 RVELFGSVPPVVDSST
-141 APPGDLRVTFSD
+141 PPGDLRVTFSD
-153 RTYALT
+153 RTYALS
-159 SGSIRYAVAPYGSA
+159 SGPIRYASAPYGA
-173 IAGGGVRFV
+173 TIAGAGVRFV
-182 VPERPATSASSVLL
+182 VPARPVIREPSVLL

-204 AADVRAAIAT
+204 AAEVRGGIGT
-214 KVLPQTNII
+214 KVLPQTNIV
-223 EISYVG
+223 EISFFG
-229 TEPPLVRDVT
+229 TEPVLVRDIA
-239 NTVAREYAAVSS
+239 NTVASEYAKVSS
-251 EMQRTNARAKSVFIA
+251 EMQRTNARAKSQFIA

-279 QGALKDFKEQQQIG
+279 QGALKDFKERQQIG
-293 DVNAEQSALAQSIHR
+293 DVNAEQSALTQSIHR
-308 MEDARQAVLVEQKI
+308 MEDAKQAGLVEQKI

-328 KLAATDTADDELRRL
+328 KLSAADTADDELRRL

-355 ANLYDRWFSLIK
+355 ANLYDRWFNLVK

-401 SQLYVQALESRLGSL
+401 SELYLLALESRLGSL
-416 EKTIVDMR
+416 DKTIVELR
-424 QETEKYPKLE
+424 LQTEKYPKLE
-434 AEQSRLSATVGTMQR
+434 AEQSRLVGTVGTMQR
-449 TFDNLQS
+449 TFDGLQS
-456 EYQLARIAESVDDG
+456 EFQLARIAESVDAG

-491 AITYSALVGLLLGL
+491 AITYSAFVGLLLGV
-505 ALAFALDRMDDS
+505 ALAFALDRIDDS

-522 ELRDQMELP
+522 ELRDQLELP

-536 PAIRAERGSRRAV
+536 PVIRAERRSRGAP
-549 DTTVGRLIT
+549 DATLSRLIT

-580 RAQQSPQAIVVA
+580 RAQQSPQAIVVV

-633 FGVPRSPGLTEVII
+633 FKVPRSPGLTEAIV
-647 GEATLDAAIHD
+647 GENALEDAVHE
-658 TTVPNLFV
+658 TSVPNLSV

-683 RMQEILH
+683 RMHEILH
-690 EAKARFDVVLLDS
+690 DAKTHFDVVLLDS

-713 VLATMVDG
+713 VISTMVDG
-721 VVLVIRTERTKRDA
+721 VVLVIRTERTKRDG
-735 VRRALGHVRS
+735 VRRALGHIRS

-751 GAVLNDV
+751 GAVLNQV

-764 YYGSYGHYYYSYYG
+764 YYGGYGHYYYSYYG
-778 SERRTGSDARKAVR
+778 AERRTAPDPRRAVR
-792 RLRQLVGGR
+792 RLRELVGGG
-801 SGNGGASPNGDTNDD
+801 SENGGSHDNDE
-816 A
+816 

>member
-1 LRAPYLTPVANGDD
+1 ML
-15 SAVGADLFSVR
+15 
-26 DFLRAVRRRWWAV
+26 AVRRRWWAIPV
-39 PLVFVLF
+39 VFVLF
-46 VSVGIWRTLR
+46 VAFGIWRTLR

-107 RVVNALGLRLR
+107 RVVNVLGLRLR
-118 IVEPSNLE
+118 IVEPSGLQ
-126 RSDLFGDVPPMVDST
+126 RGDLFGTVPPMIDSA
-141 APPGDLRVTFSD
+141 APPGDLRVTFND
-153 RTYALT
+153 RGYTLSA
-159 SGSIRYAVAPYGSA
+159 GAIRYASAPYGSA
-173 IAGGGVRFV
+173 IAGAGVRFV
-182 VPERPATSASSVLL
+182 VPERPPIREQSVLL

-204 AADVRAAIAT
+204 AADVRGAIGT

-229 TEPPLVRDVT
+229 TEPALVRDVA

-251 EMQRTNARAKSVFIA
+251 EMQRTNARAKSLFIA

-279 QGALKDFKEQQQIG
+279 QDALKDFKERQQIG
-293 DVNAEQSALAQSIHR
+293 DVNAEQSALAGSIHR
-308 MEDARQAVLVEQKI
+308 MEDAKQAGLVEQKI

-328 KLAATDTADDELRRL
+328 KLTAADTADEELRRL
-343 VGTDAVEKNRYI
+343 AGTDAVEKNRYI
-355 ANLYDRWFSLIK
+355 ANLYDRWFNLIK

-386 VQRLIGRTKEDLRSA
+386 TQRLISRTKEDLRSA
-401 SQLYVQALESRLGSL
+401 SQLYLQALESRLGSL
-416 EKTIVDMR
+416 DKTIAEMR
-424 QETEKYPKLE
+424 VETEKYPKLE
-434 AEQSRLSATVGTMQR
+434 AQQSRLSATVGTMQR

-456 EYQLARIAESVDDG
+456 EYQLARISESVDGG

-475 DEATLPTFAVS
+475 DDAELPTFAIS

-491 AITYSALVGLLLGL
+491 AITYSGLVGLLLGF
-505 ALAFALDRMDDS
+505 ALAFALDRLDDS

-522 ELRDQMELP
+522 ELRDHLELP

-536 PAIRAERGSRRAV
+536 PAIRAERGSRRTA
-549 DTTVGRLIT
+549 DATVGRLLT

-633 FGVPRSPGLTEVII
+633 FDVPRSPGLTEVII
-647 GEATLDAAIHD
+647 GEIPLADVVHETG
-658 TTVPNLFV
+658 VPNLSI

-672 PPNPAELLGSS
+672 PPNPAELLGSA
-683 RMQEILH
+683 RMQEILQD
-690 EAKARFDVVLLDS
+690 AKAHFDVVLLDS

-713 VLATMVDG
+713 VLSTMVDG
-721 VVLVIRTERTKRDA
+721 VVLVIRTERTKREA
-735 VRRALGHVRS
+735 VRRALGHIRS

-778 SERRTGSDARKAVR
+778 DERRARHNARGAVR
-792 RLRQLVGGR
+792 RLRQLVGRGAP
-801 SGNGGASPNGDTNDD
+801 SSNGGSEGGE
-816 A
+816 

>member
-1 LRAPYLTPVANGDD
+1 MRAPYLASTPNGDD
-15 SAVGADLFSVR
+15 AVTAGDPFSPR
-26 DFLRAVRRRWWAV
+26 EIIAAVRRRWWAV

-46 VSVGIWRTLR
+46 VSFNIWRTMR
-56 EPHIYRAATTVRIEN
+56 QPHIYWAATTVRIEN

-107 RVVNALGLRLR
+107 RVVTALGLRLR
-118 IVEPSNLE
+118 IVGPAGLK
-126 RSDLFGDVPPMVDST
+126 RRDLFGDVPPMVDST
-141 APPGDLRVTFSD
+141 APPGDLRLTFND
-153 RTYALT
+153 RTYTLS
-159 SGSIRYAVAPYGSA
+159 SGAIRYATAPYGGV
-173 IAGGGVRFV
+173 IAGAGVRFV
-182 VPERPATSASSVLL
+182 VPERPSLREPTVLL

-204 AADVRAAIAT
+204 AAEIRGTIGT

-223 EISYVG
+223 EIAYAG
-229 TEPPLVRDVT
+229 TEPALVRDVA
-239 NTVAREYAAVSS
+239 NAVAREYAEVSS

-279 QGALKDFKEQQQIG
+279 QDALKDFKEREQIG
-293 DVNAEQSALAQSIHR
+293 DVNSEQSALAGSIHR
-308 MEDARQAVLVEQKI
+308 MEDARQAQLVEQKI
-322 YYTLVG
+322 YLTLVG
-328 KLAATDTADDELRRL
+328 KLSAADTADEELRRL
-343 VGTDAVEKNRYI
+343 VGTDAVERNRYI
-355 ANLYDRWFSLIK
+355 ANLFDRWFTLIK
-367 ERETLYA
+367 EREGLYA
-374 RGRTD
+374 QNRTD

-386 VQRLIGRTKEDLRSA
+386 TQRLISRTKEDLSAA
-401 SQLYVQALESRLGSL
+401 SQLYLLAIESRLGSL
-416 EKTIVDMR
+416 DKTIADR
-424 QETEKYPKLE
+424 RLEQEQYPKLE
-434 AEQSRLSATVGTMQR
+434 AEQSRLVGTVGTMQR

-456 EYQLARIAESVDDG
+456 EFQLARIAESVDGG

-475 DEATLPTFAVS
+475 DEATLPTFAIS

-491 AITYSALVGLLLGL
+491 AIFYSSLVGFMMGV
-505 ALAFALDRMDDS
+505 ALAFGLDRLDDS

-531 LLGLI
+531 MLGLI
-536 PAIRAERGSRRAV
+536 PAIRAERGVRRATA
-549 DTTVGRLIT
+549 DATAARLIT

-580 RAQQSPQAIVVA
+580 RTQQSPQAIVVA
-592 SPGPADGKSTTVA
+592 SPGPSDGKSTTAA

-622 ADLRRAVLDKA
+622 ADLRRAVLHKA
-633 FGVPRSPGLTEVII
+633 FNVGRSPGLAELII
-647 GEATLDAAIHD
+647 GETTFDDVVHD
-658 TTVPNLFV
+658 TGVPNLALI
-666 VASGRF
+666 ASGRF
-672 PPNPAELLGSS
+672 PPNPAELLGSA

-713 VLATMVDG
+713 VLSTMVDG
-721 VVLVIRTERTKRDA
+721 VALVIRAERTKRDA
-735 VRRALGHVRS
+735 VRRAIGHVRS

-751 GAVLNDV
+751 GAVLNGV

-778 SERRTGSDARKAVR
+778 EDRRAHGRHGRKMVR
-792 RLRQLVGGR
+792 RLRQMVGR
-801 SGNGGASPNGDTNDD
+801 SSAANGDGDD
-816 A
+816 ES

>member
-1 LRAPYLTPVANGDD
+1 M
-15 SAVGADLFSVR
+15 
-26 DFLRAVRRRWWAV
+26 
-39 PLVFVLF
+39 PLVFAAF
-46 VSVGIWRTLR
+46 VGFGIWRTMR

-118 IVEPSNLE
+118 IVEPSNLD
-126 RSDLFGDVPPMVDST
+126 RNQLFGSVPPMVDSST
-141 APPGDLRVTFSD
+141 PPGDLRVTFSD
-153 RTYALT
+153 RAYTLS
-159 SGSIRYAVAPYGSA
+159 SGSIRYASAPYA
-173 IAGGGVRFV
+173 TAMAAAGVHFV
-182 VPERPATSASSVLL
+182 VPERPAIREQSVLL
-196 EILPLTAA
+196 EVLPLTAA
-204 AADVRAAIAT
+204 AAEVRGAIGT

-229 TEPPLVRDVT
+229 TEPELVRDVT
-239 NTVAREYAAVSS
+239 NAVASEYAKVSS
-251 EMQRTNARAKSVFIA
+251 EMQRTNARAKSLFIA

-279 QGALKDFKEQQQIG
+279 QDALKDFKERQQIG

-308 MEDARQAVLVEQKI
+308 MEDAKQAQLVEQKI

-328 KLAATDTADDELRRL
+328 KLTAADTADDELRRL
-343 VGTDAVEKNRYI
+343 VGTEAVERNRYI
-355 ANLYDRWFSLIK
+355 ANLYDRWFNLIK

-416 EKTIVDMR
+416 DKTIAEMR
-424 QETEKYPKLE
+424 LETEKYPKLE
-434 AEQSRLSATVGTMQR
+434 AQQTRLSATVGTMQR

-456 EYQLARIAESVDDG
+456 EFQLARIAESVDGG

-475 DEATLPTFAVS
+475 DDATLPTFAVS

-491 AITYSALVGLLLGL
+491 AITYSAMVGLLLGL
-505 ALAFALDRMDDS
+505 ALAFALDKLDDS

-522 ELRDQMELP
+522 ELRDQLELP
-531 LLGLI
+531 MLGLI
-536 PAIRAERGSRRAV
+536 PAIRAERKSRRSGDAA
-549 DTTVGRLIT
+549 VGRLIT
-558 HADPR
+558 HVDPR

-592 SPGPADGKSTTVA
+592 SPGPSDGKSTTVA

-633 FGVPRSPGLTEVII
+633 FNVGRSPGLTEVII
-647 GEATLDAAIHD
+647 AENTLDDVVHD
-658 TTVPNLFV
+658 TSVPNLSI

-672 PPNPAELLGSS
+672 PPNPAELLGST

-713 VLATMVDG
+713 VLSTMVDG

-735 VRRALGHVRS
+735 VRRALGHLRS

-778 SERRTGSDARKAVR
+778 HERRTGSDARRAVR
-792 RLRQLVGGR
+792 RLRELVGGG
-801 SGNGGASPNGDTNDD
+801 SENGESHDD
-816 A
+816 Q

>member
-1 LRAPYLTPVANGDD
+1 M
-15 SAVGADLFSVR
+15 
-26 DFLRAVRRRWWAV
+26 
-39 PLVFVLF
+39 PLVFVAF
-46 VSVGIWRTLR
+46 VGFGIWRTMR

-71 ATSPIAGV
+71 ATAPIAGV

-86 DYRIDPMVSE
+86 DYRIDPMASE

-118 IVEPSNLE
+118 IVEPSNLQRNE
-126 RSDLFGDVPPMVDST
+126 LFGSVPPMVDSAT
-141 APPGDLRVTFSD
+141 PPGDLRVTFSD
-153 RTYALT
+153 RGYTLS
-159 SGSIRYAVAPYGSA
+159 SGSIRYASAPYGTA
-173 IAGGGVRFV
+173 MAAAGVHFV
-182 VPERPATSASSVLL
+182 VPERPAIREQSVLL
-196 EILPLTAA
+196 EVLPLTAA
-204 AADVRAAIAT
+204 AAEIRGAIGT

-223 EISYVG
+223 EISYVS
-229 TEPPLVRDVT
+229 TEPELVRDIT
-239 NTVAREYAAVSS
+239 NAVATEYAKVSS
-251 EMQRTNARAKSVFIA
+251 EMQRTNARAKSQFIA

-279 QGALKDFKEQQQIG
+279 QDALKDFKERQQIG

-308 MEDARQAVLVEQKI
+308 MEDAKQAGLVEQKI

-328 KLAATDTADDELRRL
+328 KLTAADTADDELRRL

-355 ANLYDRWFSLIK
+355 ANLYDRWFNLIK

-416 EKTIVDMR
+416 DKTIAEMR
-424 QETEKYPKLE
+424 LETEKYPKLE
-434 AEQSRLSATVGTMQR
+434 AEQSRLSGTVGTMQR

-456 EYQLARIAESVDDG
+456 EFQLARIAESVDGG

-475 DEATLPTFAVS
+475 DDATIPTFAVS

-491 AITYSALVGLLLGL
+491 AITYSAVVGLLLGL
-505 ALAFALDRMDDS
+505 ALAFALDKLDDS

-522 ELRDQMELP
+522 ELRDQLELP
-531 LLGLI
+531 MLGLI
-536 PAIRAERGSRRAV
+536 PAIRAERKSRRAA
-549 DTTVGRLIT
+549 DAAVGRLIT

-622 ADLRRAVLDKA
+622 ADLRRAVLDKG
-633 FGVPRSPGLTEVII
+633 FGVGRSPGLTELII
-647 GEATLDAAIHD
+647 GENTFDDVVHE
-658 TTVPNLFV
+658 TSVPNLSI

-672 PPNPAELLGSS
+672 PPNPAELLGST

-713 VLATMVDG
+713 VLSTMVDG

-735 VRRALGHVRS
+735 VRRALGHIRS

-751 GAVLNDV
+751 GGVLNDV

-778 SERRTGSDARKAVR
+778 HERRSGSDARRAVR
-792 RLRQLVGGR
+792 RLRELVGGG
-801 SGNGGASPNGDTNDD
+801 SENGESHGDQ
-816 A
+816 

>member
-1 LRAPYLTPVANGDD
+1 MRAPYLASASNGDD
-15 SAVGADLFSVR
+15 TVVGGDPFSPR
-26 DFLRAVRRRWWAV
+26 DVLAAVRRRWWAV
-39 PLVFVLF
+39 PVVFVLF
-46 VSVGIWRTLR
+46 VGFGIWKTLR

-79 QTSAPTY
+79 QASAPTY

-118 IVEPSNLE
+118 IVEPAGL
-126 RSDLFGDVPPMVDST
+126 RRRDLFGDVPPMVDST
-141 APPGDLRVTFSD
+141 AAPGDLRLTFGD
-153 RTYALT
+153 RTYTLS
-159 SGSIRYAVAPYGSA
+159 SGAIRYATAPYGSA
-173 IAGGGVRFV
+173 IAGAGVRLV
-182 VPERPATSASSVLL
+182 VPDRPEVRGATVLL

-204 AADVRAAIAT
+204 AAEVRGSIGT
-214 KVLPQTNII
+214 KVLPQTNIV
-223 EISYVG
+223 EIAYVG
-229 TEPPLVRDVT
+229 TEPALVRDIT
-239 NTVAREYAAVSS
+239 NTVAREYAEVSS
-251 EMQRTNARAKSVFIA
+251 EMQRTNARAKSQFIT
-266 SSLRDQRARLDSA
+266 SSLRDQRMRLDSA
-279 QGALKDFKEQQQIG
+279 QNALKDFKEREQIG
-293 DVNAEQSALAQSIHR
+293 DVNAEQSALVESIHR
-308 MEDARQAVLVEQKI
+308 MEEARQAGLVEQQI

-328 KLAATDTADDELRRL
+328 KLTAADTADEELRRL
-343 VGTDAVEKNRYI
+343 VGTEAVEKNRYI
-355 ANLYDRWFSLIK
+355 ANLYDRWFSLVK

-379 ANDDVKA
+379 ANEDVKA
-386 VQRLIGRTKEDLRSA
+386 VQRLIERTKTDVRSA
-401 SQLYVQALESRLGSL
+401 SQLYLQALQSRLGSL
-416 EKTIVDMR
+416 EKSIANQR
-424 QETEKYPKLE
+424 LQTEKYPKLE
-434 AEQSRLSATVGTMQR
+434 AEQMRLAATMSTMQR

-456 EYQLARIAESVDDG
+456 ELQLARISESVDGG

-475 DEATLPTFAVS
+475 DEATLPTFAIS

-491 AITYSALVGLLLGL
+491 AIFYSSFVGLLLGV
-505 ALAFALDRMDDS
+505 ALAFGLDRLDDS

-531 LLGLI
+531 MLGLI
-536 PAIRAERGSRRAV
+536 PAIRADRRARRNTA
-549 DTTVGRLIT
+549 DTTAGRLIT
-558 HADPR
+558 HVDPR

-633 FGVPRSPGLTEVII
+633 FNASRSPGLTEVII
-647 GEATLDAAIHD
+647 GESTFDDVMHQ
-658 TTVPNLFV
+658 TEVPNLSFI
-666 VASGRF
+666 ASGRF
-672 PPNPAELLGSS
+672 PPNPAELLGSA

-721 VVLVIRTERTKRDA
+721 VVLVIRTQRTKRDA

-758 DMRSGA
+758 DLRSGA

-778 SERRTGSDARKAVR
+778 DDRRSHTRDARGAVQ
-792 RLRQLVGGR
+792 RLRQLVGR
-801 SGNGGASPNGDTNDD
+801 SGTANGSSDDD

>member
-1 LRAPYLTPVANGDD
+1 MRAPYLAPSAAGEDGVVGGDP
-15 SAVGADLFSVR
+15 FSVR
-26 DFLRAVRRRWWAV
+26 DFIGAVRRRWWAV
-39 PLVFVLF
+39 PLVFVAF
-46 VSVGIWRTLR
+46 VGFGIWRTMR
-56 EPHIYRAATTVRIEN
+56 EPRIYRAATTVRIEN

-79 QTSAPTY
+79 QTGAPTY

-107 RVVNALGLRLR
+107 RVVDALGLRLR
-118 IVEPSNLE
+118 IVEPSSLQRNQ
-126 RSDLFGDVPPMVDST
+126 LFGRVPPMVDSST
-141 APPGDLRVTFSD
+141 PPGDLRVTFSD
-153 RTYALT
+153 RGYTLS
-159 SGSIRYAVAPYGSA
+159 SGSIRYASAPYGTA
-173 IAGGGVRFV
+173 MAAAGVHFV
-182 VPERPATSASSVLL
+182 VPERPAIREQSVLL
-196 EILPLTAA
+196 EVLPITAA
-204 AADVRAAIAT
+204 AAEVRGAIGT

-229 TEPPLVRDVT
+229 TEPELVRDVT
-239 NTVAREYAAVSS
+239 NGVASEYAKVSS
-251 EMQRTNARAKSVFIA
+251 EMQRTNARAKSQFIA

-279 QGALKDFKEQQQIG
+279 TTALKDFKERQQIG
-293 DVNAEQSALAQSIHR
+293 DVNAEQSALAGSIHR
-308 MEDARQAVLVEQKI
+308 MEDAKQAGLVEQKI

-328 KLAATDTADDELRRL
+328 KLTAADTADDELRRL

-355 ANLYDRWFSLIK
+355 ANLYDRWFNLIK

-416 EKTIVDMR
+416 DKTIAELR
-424 QETEKYPKLE
+424 LETEKYPKLE

-456 EYQLARIAESVDDG
+456 EFQLARIAESVDGG

-491 AITYSALVGLLLGL
+491 AITYSAMVGLLLGL
-505 ALAFALDRMDDS
+505 VLAFGLDKLDDS

-522 ELRDQMELP
+522 ELRDQLELP
-531 LLGLI
+531 MLGLI
-536 PAIRAERGSRRAV
+536 PAIRAERKGRRGA
-549 DTTVGRLIT
+549 DAGVGRLIT
-558 HADPR
+558 HVDPR

-592 SPGPADGKSTTVA
+592 SPGPSDGKSTTVA

-622 ADLRRAVLDKA
+622 ADLRRAVLDKG
-633 FGVPRSPGLTEVII
+633 FNVGRSPGLTEVII
-647 GEATLDAAIHD
+647 GEHTLDDVVHE
-658 TTVPNLFV
+658 TGVPNLSI

-672 PPNPAELLGSS
+672 PPNPAELLGST

-713 VLATMVDG
+713 VLSTMVDG

-735 VRRALGHVRS
+735 VRRALGHLRS

-778 SERRTGSDARKAVR
+778 HERRSGSDARRAVK
-792 RLRQLVGGR
+792 RLRQLVGGG
-801 SGNGGASPNGDTNDD
+801 SENGESHEDQ
-816 A
+816 

>member
-1 LRAPYLTPVANGDD
+1 MRAPYLTPVTNGDD
-15 SAVGADLFSVR
+15 GAVTSDPFSVR

-39 PLVFVLF
+39 PIVFVLF
-46 VSVGIWRTLR
+46 VGFGIWRTMR

-79 QTSAPTY
+79 QASAPTY

-118 IVEPSNLE
+118 IVEPSGLSRAE
-126 RSDLFGDVPPMVDST
+126 LFGAVPPMVDSL
-141 APPGDLRVTFSD
+141 APPGDLRLTFND
-153 RTYALT
+153 RGYILS
-159 SGSIRYAVAPYGSA
+159 SGSIRYASAPYGTA

-182 VPERPATSASSVLL
+182 VPERPRIREQSVLL

-204 AADVRAAIAT
+204 AAEVRGSIAT

-223 EISYVG
+223 EIAYLG
-229 TEPPLVRDVT
+229 TEPALVRDVT
-239 NTVAREYAAVSS
+239 NAVASEYAAVSS
-251 EMQRTNARAKSVFIA
+251 EMQRTNARAKSRFIA

-279 QGALKDFKEQQQIG
+279 QDALKDFKERQQIG
-293 DVNAEQSALAQSIHR
+293 DVNAEQSALASSIHR
-308 MEDARQAVLVEQKI
+308 MEDAKQAGLVEQKI
-322 YYTLVG
+322 YFTLVG
-328 KLAATDTADDELRRL
+328 RLTAADTADDELRRL

-355 ANLYDRWFSLIK
+355 ANLYDRWFNLIK

-379 ANDDVKA
+379 RNDDVKA
-386 VQRLIGRTKEDLRSA
+386 VQRLISRTKEDLRSA
-401 SQLYVQALESRLGSL
+401 SQLYLQALQSRLGSL
-416 EKTIVDMR
+416 DKTIADMR
-424 QETEKYPKLE
+424 LETEKYPKLE
-434 AEQSRLSATVGTMQR
+434 AQQSRLSATVGTMQR

-470 RVQSI
+470 RVQFI

-491 AITYSALVGLLLGL
+491 AITYSVMVGLLLGF
-505 ALAFALDRMDDS
+505 ALAFGLDRLDDS

-531 LLGLI
+531 MLGLI
-536 PAIRAERGSRRAV
+536 PAIRGERGSRRGT
-549 DTTVGRLIT
+549 DPTVGRLLT

-633 FGVPRSPGLTEVII
+633 FGVSRSPGLTEVII
-647 GEATLDAAIHD
+647 GETTLEKVVHE
-658 TTVPNLFV
+658 TSVPNLSV

-672 PPNPAELLGSS
+672 PPNPAELLGST
-683 RMQEILH
+683 RMQEVLH
-690 EAKARFDVVLLDS
+690 DAKARFDVVLLDS

-713 VLATMVDG
+713 VLSTMVDG
-721 VVLVIRTERTKRDA
+721 VVLVIRTERTKREA
-735 VRRALGHVRS
+735 VRRALGHIRS

-778 SERRTGSDARKAVR
+778 NERRRGGDASRAVR
-792 RLRQLVGGR
+792 RLRKLVGR
-801 SGNGGASPNGDTNDD
+801 SAENGHADSSE
-816 A
+816 

>member
-1 LRAPYLTPVANGDD
+1 LRAPYLTPAANAED
-15 SAVGADLFSVR
+15 SAVGGDPFSIREV
-26 DFLRAVRRRWWAV
+26 LRAVRRRWWAV
-39 PLVFVLF
+39 PLVFVAF
-46 VSVGIWRTLR
+46 VGFGIWRTMR
-56 EPHIYRAATTVRIEN
+56 EPHIYRAATTVRIEQG
-71 ATSPIAGV
+71 TSPIAGV
-79 QTSAPTY
+79 ETNAPTY

-107 RVVNALGLRLR
+107 RVVSALGLRLR
-118 IVEPSNLE
+118 IVAPSSLQ
-126 RSDLFGDVPPMVDST
+126 RRDLFGTVPPLVDS
-141 APPGDLRVTFSD
+141 AAAPGDLRLTFGE
-153 RTYALT
+153 RTYTLST
-159 SGSIRYAVAPYGSA
+159 GSIRYATAPYGA
-173 IAGGGVRFV
+173 PVAGGGVRFI
-182 VPERPATSASSVLL
+182 VPERPPIREQTVLL

-204 AADVRAAIAT
+204 AVDVRGAINT

-223 EISYVG
+223 EIAYVG
-229 TEPPLVRDVT
+229 TEPELVRDVA

-251 EMQRTNARAKSVFIA
+251 EMQRINARAKSRFIA

-279 QGALKDFKEQQQIG
+279 QDALKDFKERQQIG
-293 DVNAEQSALAQSIHR
+293 DVNAEQSALAASIHR
-308 MEDARQAVLVEQKI
+308 MEDARQAGLVEQKI

-328 KLAATDTADDELRRL
+328 KLTAADTADEELRRL

-355 ANLYDRWFSLIK
+355 ANLYDRWFNLIK

-374 RGRTD
+374 RGKTD

-386 VQRLIGRTKEDLRSA
+386 VQRLIGRTKGDLSSA
-401 SQLYVQALESRLGSL
+401 SQLYLQALQSRLGSL
-416 EKTIVDMR
+416 DKTISELR
-424 QETEKYPKLE
+424 LETEKYPKLE
-434 AEQSRLSATVGTMQR
+434 AEQSRLTGTVGTMQR
-449 TFDNLQS
+449 TFDDLQS
-456 EYQLARIAESVDDG
+456 QFQLARIAESVDAG
-470 RVQSI
+470 KVQSI
-475 DEATLPTFAVS
+475 DDATLPTFAIS

-491 AITYSALVGLLLGL
+491 AITYSAFVGLLLGL
-505 ALAFALDRMDDS
+505 ALAFGLDRLDDS

-522 ELRDQMELP
+522 ELRDQMDLP
-531 LLGLI
+531 MLGLI
-536 PAIRAERGSRRAV
+536 PAIRAERGSRRAA
-549 DTTVGRLIT
+549 DATAGRLIT

-592 SPGPADGKSTTVA
+592 SPGPSDGKSTTVA

-633 FGVPRSPGLTEVII
+633 FNVPRSPGLTEVII
-647 GEATLDAAIHD
+647 GEAAFDDVLHETG
-658 TTVPNLFV
+658 VPNLTL

-683 RMQEILH
+683 RMQQVLH
-690 EAKARFDVVLLDS
+690 DAKARFDVVLLDS

-713 VLATMVDG
+713 VLSTMVDG

-735 VRRALGHVRS
+735 VRRALGHIRS
-745 VRGRLL
+745 VRARLL

-778 SERRTGSDARKAVR
+778 HERRSAPDPRRAVQ
-792 RLRQLVGGR
+792 RLRALVGR
-801 SGNGGASPNGDTNDD
+801 SSGNGHDQDSV
-816 A
+816 

>member
-1 LRAPYLTPVANGDD
+1 MRAPYLTPVANGDD
-15 SAVGADLFSVR
+15 GLAGSDLFSVR
-26 DFLRAVRRRWWAV
+26 DFMRAVRRRWWAV
-39 PLVFVLF
+39 PIVFVLF
-46 VSVGIWRTLR
+46 VGFGIWRTLR

-107 RVVNALGLRLR
+107 RVVTALGLRLR
-118 IVEPSNLE
+118 IVEPAGLPRE
-126 RSDLFGDVPPMVDST
+126 DLFGAVPPMVDST
-141 APPGDLRVTFSD
+141 APPGDLRVTFGD
-153 RTYALT
+153 RTYTLS
-159 SGSIRYAVAPYGSA
+159 SGSIRYATATYGTAVAGA
-173 IAGGGVRFV
+173 GVRFV
-182 VPERPATSASSVLL
+182 VPERPETREQSVLL

-204 AADVRAAIAT
+204 AAEVRGAIGT

-229 TEPPLVRDVT
+229 TEPALVRDIT
-239 NTVAREYAAVSS
+239 NMVASEYAEVSS
-251 EMQRTNARAKSVFIA
+251 EMQRTTARAKTVFIA

-279 QGALKDFKEQQQIG
+279 QDALKDFKERQQIG
-293 DVNAEQSALAQSIHR
+293 DVNAEQSALATSIHR
-308 MEDARQAVLVEQKI
+308 MEDAKQAGLVEQKI

-328 KLAATDTADDELRRL
+328 KLSAADTADEELRRL

-355 ANLYDRWFSLIK
+355 ANLYDRWFNLIK

-401 SQLYVQALESRLGSL
+401 SQLYLLALQSRLGSL
-416 EKTIVDMR
+416 DKTIADMR
-424 QETEKYPKLE
+424 LETEKYPKLE

-456 EYQLARIAESVDDG
+456 EYQLARIAESVDGG

-491 AITYSALVGLLLGL
+491 AITYSALVGLLLGF
-505 ALAFALDRMDDS
+505 ALAFALDRLDDS

-522 ELRDQMELP
+522 ELRDQLELP
-531 LLGLI
+531 MLGLI
-536 PAIRAERGSRRAV
+536 PAIRAERGSRRAA
-549 DTTVGRLIT
+549 DSTAGRLIT

-610 FAQQGQRTLLID
+610 FAQQGQRTLLMD

-633 FGVPRSPGLTEVII
+633 FDVARSPGLTEVII
-647 GEATLDAAIHD
+647 GEAALGDVIHE
-658 TTVPNLFV
+658 TGVPNLSI

-672 PPNPAELLGSS
+672 PPNPAELLGSTK
-683 RMQEILH
+683 MQEILH

-713 VLATMVDG
+713 VLSTMVDG

-735 VRRALGHVRS
+735 VRRALGHIRS

-778 SERRTGSDARKAVR
+778 NERRTETDARRAVR
-792 RLRQLVGGR
+792 RLRRLVGR
-801 SGNGGASPNGDTNDD
+801 TSDNGGSGD
-816 A
+816 AE

>member
-1 LRAPYLTPVANGDD
+1 MTGDPFSLR
-15 SAVGADLFSVR
+15 DLMA
-26 DFLRAVRRRWWAV
+26 AVRRRWWAV

-46 VSVGIWRTLR
+46 VAMGIWKTMR

-71 ATSPIAGV
+71 STSPIAGV
-79 QTSAPTY
+79 QTAAPSY

-118 IVEPSNLE
+118 IVEPASLQ
-126 RSDLFGDVPPMVDST
+126 RGDLFGGAPPMVDSS
-141 APPGDLRVTFSD
+141 APPGDLRVTFAD
-153 RTYALT
+153 RTYSLS
-159 SGSIRYAVAPYGSA
+159 SGAIRYATAPYGNA
-173 IAGGGVRFV
+173 IAGAGVRFV
-182 VPERPATSASSVLL
+182 VPERPNVRAQSVLL

-204 AADVRAAIAT
+204 AAEVRGSIGT
-214 KVLPQTNII
+214 KVLPQTNIV
-223 EISYVG
+223 EIAYVG
-229 TEPPLVRDVT
+229 PEPALVRDIA

-251 EMQRTNARAKSVFIA
+251 EMQRTNARAKSQFIA
-266 SSLRDQRARLDSA
+266 TSLRDQRIRLDSA
-279 QGALKDFKEQQQIG
+279 QNALKEFKEREQIG
-293 DVNAEQSALAQSIHR
+293 DVNAEQSALVGSIHR
-308 MEDARQAVLVEQKI
+308 MEEARQAGLVEQQI
-322 YYTLVG
+322 YYTLMG
-328 KLAATDTADDELRRL
+328 KLSVADSADEELRRL
-343 VGTDAVEKNRYI
+343 VGTEAVEKNRYI
-355 ANLYDRWFSLIK
+355 ANLYDRWFSLVK

-379 ANDDVKA
+379 ANEDVKA
-386 VQRLIGRTKEDLRSA
+386 VQRLIGRTKEDVRSA
-401 SQLYVQALESRLGSL
+401 SQLYLQALQSRLGSL
-416 EKTIVDMR
+416 EKSIANQR
-424 QETEKYPKLE
+424 QQTEKYPKLE
-434 AEQSRLSATVGTMQR
+434 AEQTRLAATMGTMQR

-456 EYQLARIAESVDDG
+456 EFQLARIAESVDNG

-475 DEATLPTFAVS
+475 DEATLPTFAIS

-491 AITYSALVGLLLGL
+491 AIFYSAVVGVLLGVV
-505 ALAFALDRMDDS
+505 LAFGLDKLDDS

-531 LLGLI
+531 MLGLI
-536 PAIRAERGSRRAV
+536 PAIRAERGSRRGVA
-549 DTTVGRLIT
+549 DTTAGRLIT

-592 SPGPADGKSTTVA
+592 SPGPSDGKSTTVA

-622 ADLRRAVLDKA
+622 ADLRRAVLHKA
-633 FGVPRSPGLTEVII
+633 FSAERSPGLTELII
-647 GEATLDAAIHD
+647 GESTFDDVVHG
-658 TTVPNLFV
+658 TEVPNLSFI
-666 VASGRF
+666 ASGRF
-672 PPNPAELLGSS
+672 PPNPAELLGSA

-713 VLATMVDG
+713 VLSTMVDG

-778 SERRTGSDARKAVR
+778 DERRKNGHEGGAVK
-792 RLRQLVGGR
+792 RLRQLVGRG
-801 SGNGGASPNGDTNDD
+801 SATNGDGGDES
-816 A
+816 